1 MAMMATIIICYF
13 LLSKKFFSKFVLP
26 RFIRE
31 MQNDEDPTQEEL
43 SMVQG
48 TGLEGSRAS
57 HEAYDPF
64 VLEIKK
70 ENDIETDRSDV
81 GPPKY
86 AIHSLDRSSDG
97 KGLKKIENIDVER
110 NDDLQT
116 LDDDL
121 QKASFLRGERFSWD
135 APDAP
140 LEAASSPRNLASKIE
155 EKEKLQDSA
164 TRRQS
169 PTN

>member
-31 MQNDEDPTQEEL
+31 MQSDEDRTQEEL

-81 GPPKY
+81 GP
-86 AIHSLDRSSDG
+86 S
-97 KGLKKIENIDVER
+97 
-110 NDDLQT
+110 
-116 LDDDL
+116 
-121 QKASFLRGERFSWD
+121 
-135 APDAP
+135 
-140 LEAASSPRNLASKIE
+140 
-155 EKEKLQDSA
+155 
-164 TRRQS
+164 
-169 PTN
+169 

>member
-1 MAMMATIIICYF
+1 
-13 LLSKKFFSKFVLP
+13 
-26 RFIRE
+26 

-97 KGLKKIENIDVER
+97 K
-110 NDDLQT
+110 
-116 LDDDL
+116 
-121 QKASFLRGERFSWD
+121 S
-135 APDAP
+135 
-140 LEAASSPRNLASKIE
+140 
-155 EKEKLQDSA
+155 
-164 TRRQS
+164 RRHCIS
-169 PTN
+169 YGRS